1 MLPNRI
7 LHYKQGELFPFPE
20 RTPDMS
26 SESCSETQFKTA
38 DLEYSQNSPKEGTG
52 SGMRSSG
59 DVGLITRIS
68 LSPCLPR
75 DSSTLTWLSHF
86 SSRKDLAVNFPGYH
100 LHSILCSSAMC
111 PGLAAAA
118 LHQEKR
124 RHSLASK
131 GHENALALQQKK
143 ALEVLGGRKTFCFKH
158 SCN

>member
-20 RTPDMS
+20 LNPDMS

-118 LHQEKR
+118 LHQEKTQLGFKR
-124 RHSLASK
+124 SRECLGSA
-131 GHENALALQQKK
+131 AKK
-143 ALEVLGGRKTFCFKH
+143 STGSVGWEKNFLL
-158 SCN
+158 